1 MHANEVMRD
10 GEMDRND
17 ASQLDVVCEKVL
29 CKKNWLQEEDLAFL
43 DPDYN
48 ELSSDTSLLF
58 MSKVVRNSYISP
70 NYKTSDLFLNRGVI
84 EG

>member
-17 ASQLDVVCEKVL
+17 ASQLDVV
-29 CKKNWLQEEDLAFL
+29 QEEDLAFL

-48 ELSSDTSLLF
+48 ELSSDESLLF